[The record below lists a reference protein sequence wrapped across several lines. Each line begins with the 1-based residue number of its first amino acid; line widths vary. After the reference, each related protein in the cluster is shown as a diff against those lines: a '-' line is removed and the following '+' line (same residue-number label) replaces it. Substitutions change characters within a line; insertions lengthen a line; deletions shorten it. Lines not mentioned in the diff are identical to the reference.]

1 MQADYDG
8 RGEYV
13 EYKKYYMTNSLTNK
27 SSGSIEQ
34 LLDFVATQGRS
45 KTSGV
50 SWYLQGLALKIS
62 CSDILLFNVV
72 MNTCI

>member
-34 LLDFVATQGRS
+34 L
-45 KTSGV
+45 
-50 SWYLQGLALKIS
+50 
-62 CSDILLFNVV
+62 
-72 MNTCI
+72 